1 MEYDAS
7 FQSHERDIRFRLAS
21 GCMEQILEKKKK
33 KRIQLARTKCG
44 YLNIQI
50 FNFHRVEESFV
61 VDIFFTNSGNTLA
74 ALQAIDFSTR
84 NFC

>member
-33 KRIQLARTKCG
+33 K
-44 YLNIQI
+44 N
-50 FNFHRVEESFV
+50 ESNLLEQN
-61 VDIFFTNSGNTLA
+61 VDI
-74 ALQAIDFSTR
+74 
-84 NFC
+84 

>member
-33 KRIQLARTKCG
+33 
-44 YLNIQI
+44 N
-50 FNFHRVEESFV
+50 ESNLLQQN
-61 VDIFFTNSGNTLA
+61 VDI
-74 ALQAIDFSTR
+74 
-84 NFC
+84 